1 MMVGRRSFPFGM
13 VCFQWRTVKLPG
25 GILFS
30 SLHQFL
36 HHVNTNSPLEVFT
49 FASWTA
55 MCAPGSWRPPNMTRA
70 RQPTWQMMKGEDDF
84 WWICGSFQM
93 DPRKNWGWFLVVWG
107 CSFEWIC
114 GKDCWNVKL
123 TPCFKIFLRAL
134 TYVIFRRELVS
145 RKFVTQI
152 GSIKN
157 HSFWSLFLAKTN
169 FWVKDHSCV
178 GKGPRLF
185 TVCVE
190 NGFSDVFSPSQKR
203 RKLADRKGC
212 GSACF
217 LPKTYIK
224 NGCFKPVK
232 CAGKKV

>member
-1 MMVGRRSFPFGM
+1 
-13 VCFQWRTVKLPG
+13 
-25 GILFS
+25 
-30 SLHQFL
+30 
-36 HHVNTNSPLEVFT
+36 
-49 FASWTA
+49 

-84 WWICGSFQM
+84 LWICGSFQL
-93 DPRKNWGWFLVVWG
+93 DPGKIGDDFWWCGDVLFW
-107 CSFEWIC
+107 WIC
-114 GKDCWNVKL
+114 GRDCWNVKL

-157 HSFWSLFLAKTN
+157 HSFWSLFLAKTH

-190 NGFSDVFSPSQKR
+190 NGFSDVFSPSQKGASLQTER
-203 RKLADRKGC
+203 AVDQHVSSRK
-212 GSACF
+212 
-217 LPKTYIK
+217 PT
-224 NGCFKPVK
+224 
-232 CAGKKV
+232 